1 MKIGIVGGGVSGL
14 AAAARLSA
22 NGHQVDLYEKG
33 EQVGGRMNKSNKMDL
48 RLIWVQLL
56 S

>member
-22 NGHQVDLYEKG
+22 NGHQVDLYMKKG
-33 EQVGGRMNKSNKMDL
+33 SKLVVE
-48 RLIWVQLL
+48 
-56 S
+56 